1 MRMRYVAVFNMAV
14 YSITLS
20 VILNIIYI
28 IVNMF
33 IPFTIEYFQV
43 MYIAVATIY
52 LMAAIFIIKSEMIK
66 KQIELMKIEAEQ
78 QHVKKELEEQ
88 ENPDENKE
96 TKKEKKD
103 EKKQEDNKGKNKE
116 KKDKDEN
123 LGDAPEGSKA

>member
-1 MRMRYVAVFNMAV
+1 MAV

-20 VILNIIYI
+20 IILNIIYL

-33 IPFTIEYFQV
+33 VPFTIEYFQV
-43 MYIAVATIY
+43 MYVAVATIY
-52 LMAAIFIIKSEMIK
+52 LIAAIFIIKSEMIK

-78 QHVKKELEEQ
+78 QNVKKEIQEQ
-88 ENPDENKE
+88 ENPDENKD
-96 TKKEKKD
+96 TKKEDKNDKENKK
-103 EKKQEDNKGKNKE
+103 EKEK

>member
-1 MRMRYVAVFNMAV
+1 MRYVAIFNMAV
-14 YSITLS
+14 YAITLS
-20 VILNIIYI
+20 IILNIIYL

-33 IPFTIEYFQV
+33 VPFTIEYFQV

-52 LMAAIFIIKSEMIK
+52 LIAAIFIIKSEMIK

-78 QHVKKELEEQ
+78 QNVRKEIQEQ
-88 ENPDENKE
+88 ENPDENKD
-96 TKKEKKD
+96 TKKEDKNDKENKKD
-103 EKKQEDNKGKNKE
+103 KKEKEK

>member
-1 MRMRYVAVFNMAV
+1 
-14 YSITLS
+14 
-20 VILNIIYI
+20 
-28 IVNMF
+28 MF

-103 EKKQEDNKGKNKE
+103 DKKQDENKGKNKE

>member
-52 LMAAIFIIKSEMIK
+52 LMAAIFIIKK
-66 KQIELMKIEAEQ
+66 EAEQ
-78 QHVKKELEEQ
+78 QHVKKELKEQ
-88 ENPDENKE
+88 ENPEENKE

-103 EKKQEDNKGKNKE
+103 EKKQDENKGKNKE